1 VIERSQRS
9 VMSVSRWWQLGV
21 GAVFGAV
28 AALAHPVVAVLVAIV
43 VGVLLAW
50 ASLTR
55 DGDDATTAVAAGY
68 LTGVLGWGLV
78 SLVVEL
84 TWSLSPGAT

>member
-1 VIERSQRS
+1 
-9 VMSVSRWWQLGV
+9 MSVSRWWQLGA
-21 GAVFGAV
+21 GAVLGATAAVVHPVAAV
-28 AALAHPVVAVLVAIV
+28 ALAVL

-55 DGDDATTAVAAGY
+55 DGDDSTTAVAAGY

-78 SLVVEL
+78 SLIIEL
-84 TWSLSPGAT
+84 TWSLAPRAQ